1 MTDKKNFKRLIKR
14 FEGLSII
21 GISYFIAQAIY
32 GIFWI
37 SIAPILGTEKYGE
50 ISYLIA
56 IASIASTI
64 AFIGAGNTILVYA
77 PKKINLEAPI
87 FSVTI
92 ISGLITSLILFI
104 LLGNVEISLFVI
116 GFVIFGLSINELL
129 GKQLYK
135 KYAKYLISQ
144 RALQVGLSLIFYF
157 LMGPNGIILGFAL
170 SYLVYVSRIK
180 TVLKDKKDFSLL
192 RTKMGFMSNSY
203 LLDLARTFSIYADKL
218 IVLPL
223 FGFAILGSYQLGIQY
238 LTILVILP
246 NVVFR
251 YVLPQDATGKT
262 NVKLKIITIIVSCIL
277 AIISMIFIP
286 WILPIFFQEF
296 YESIILI
303 QILSIAIIPKTIS
316 IMYMSNFLGSEKSKV
331 VLTGSVIYIIGQ
343 ILGIFILGDLIG
355 IKGIAWAL
363 VIASC
368 IEAIFLISIKKLDKQ
383 TKYELKD

>member
-1 MTDKKNFKRLIKR
+1 MVKDYLNRITGRMG
-14 FEGLSII
+14 GLPII
-21 GISYFIAQAIY
+21 GTSYIIAQIIY
-32 GIFWI
+32 GVFWF
-37 SIAPILGTEKYGE
+37 SIAPLLGKQGYGE

-64 AFIGAGNTILVYA
+64 AFIGAGNTILVYSA
-77 PKKINLEAPI
+77 KKINLESSI

-92 ISGLITSLILFI
+92 ISSLIISLILFI
-104 LLGNVEISLFVI
+104 LLRNVEISLFVI

-144 RALQVGLSLIFYF
+144 RVLQVVLSLIFYF

-170 SYLVYVSRIK
+170 SYLVYVNRIK
-180 TVLKDKKDFSLL
+180 IVLKDKKDFLLL

-203 LLDLARTFSIYADKL
+203 ALDLARTFSIYTDKL

-223 FGFAILGSYQLGIQY
+223 FGFAILGTYQLGIQY
-238 LTILVILP
+238 LTILAILP
-246 NVVFR
+246 SVVFQ
-251 YVLPQDATGKT
+251 YSLPHDATGKT

-277 AIISMIFIP
+277 AIISIIFIP

-331 VLTGSVIYIIGQ
+331 VLTGSVIYIISQ

>member
-1 MTDKKNFKRLIKR
+1 LRC
-14 FEGLSII
+14 II
-21 GISYFIAQAIY
+21 VSLF
-32 GIFWI
+32 
-37 SIAPILGTEKYGE
+37 PT
-50 ISYLIA
+50 
-56 IASIASTI
+56 TV
-64 AFIGAGNTILVYA
+64 AFIGAGNTILVYS
-77 PKKINLEAPI
+77 PKKIKLESSI

-92 ISGLITSLILFI
+92 ISSLITSLILFI
-104 LLGNVEISLFVI
+104 LLRNIEISLFVI

-144 RALQVGLSLIFYF
+144 RVLQVGLSLIFYF

-170 SYLVYVSRIK
+170 SYLVYVNRIK
-180 TVLKDKKDFSLL
+180 IVLKDKKDFSLL

-246 NVVFR
+246 NVVFQ
-251 YVLPQDATGKT
+251 YILPHDATGKT

-316 IMYMSNFLGSEKSKV
+316 MMYMSNFLGSEKSKV
-331 VLTGSVIYIIGQ
+331 VLAGSVIYIIGQ

-355 IKGIAWAL
+355 IEGIAWAL

-368 IEAIFLISIKKLDKQ
+368 IEAIFLISIKKFR
-383 TKYELKD
+383 